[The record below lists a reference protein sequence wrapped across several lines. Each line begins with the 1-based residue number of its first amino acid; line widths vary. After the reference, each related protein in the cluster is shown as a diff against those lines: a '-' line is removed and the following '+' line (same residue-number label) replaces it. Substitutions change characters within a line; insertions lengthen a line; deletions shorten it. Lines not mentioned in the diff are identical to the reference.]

1 MNARACLRSLL
12 VLMLLIA
19 QQLALAHPLLH
30 LQNGAPVQT
39 AGDTSDHN
47 PATSACDFHAVYA
60 QVICAIDAAAP
71 ALACVCK
78 TAEPR
83 DGVRTAA
90 GFAARVVAVSRGPPV
105 SH

>member
-1 MNARACLRSLL
+1 MCDEFIHPGLVEDLRLSRRSFGLL
-12 VLMLLIA
+12 TVA
-19 QQLALAHPLLH
+19 
-30 LQNGAPVQT
+30 GAGV
-39 AGDTSDHN
+39 
-47 PATSACDFHAVYA
+47 
-60 QVICAIDAAAP
+60 AAAP